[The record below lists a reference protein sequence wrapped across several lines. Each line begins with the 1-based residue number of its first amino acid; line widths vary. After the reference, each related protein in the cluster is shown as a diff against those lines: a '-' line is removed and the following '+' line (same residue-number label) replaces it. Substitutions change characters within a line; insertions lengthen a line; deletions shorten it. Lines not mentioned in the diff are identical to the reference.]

1 MALIFND
8 HARLESE
15 NVLLKKKIVNLES
28 LNDLHLKTDSVRIEQ
43 INSYNE
49 KLNKSEKKIKRLK
62 KSRKGI
68 LIGSGTIITLLT
80 ILILRK

>member
-1 MALIFND
+1 M
-8 HARLESE
+8 
-15 NVLLKKKIVNLES
+15 NLES

-49 KLNKSEKKIKRLK
+49 KLNKREKKIKRLK